1 MTILDEILEHKRG
14 EVVQAKR
21 AVPPSEMAALART
34 ASDATRGFRTALTS
48 GGRPRVIAEI
58 KQRSPSKGEIRMDF
72 DPMGIGKAY
81 ADNGAAAI
89 SVLTDEHFFGGHLD
103 YLAVVRDAVSLP
115 LLRKDFVVEAYQIDE
130 ARARGAD
137 AVLLMAVAFPGE
149 DCSAQ
154 LRDLREHAFSLG
166 LDVLLEVHDEAEL
179 DAALS
184 SGADLVG
191 VNNRDL
197 KTFVTDLAVTERL
210 APRVPDGVV
219 LVAESGITTPEDIS
233 RLEAV
238 GSHAVLVGE
247 SLMRKADIGSALRE
261 LRRTT

>member
-1 MTILDEILEHKRG
+1 M
-14 EVVQAKR
+14 
-21 AVPPSEMAALART
+21 
-34 ASDATRGFRTALTS
+34 
-48 GGRPRVIAEI
+48 
-58 KQRSPSKGEIRMDF
+58 
-72 DPMGIGKAY
+72 
-81 ADNGAAAI
+81 
-89 SVLTDEHFFGGHLD
+89 
-103 YLAVVRDAVSLP
+103 VRDAVALP
-115 LLRKDFVVEAYQIDE
+115 LLRKDFVVVAYQIDE

-137 AVLLMAVAFPGE
+137 AVLLIAVAFPGE

-238 GSHAVLVGE
+238 ESHAVLVGE